1 MTTSIIPSLEN
12 LYDVTPQQQ
21 DLRSGYCTLLWRRGK
36 LLVKPAGRVKLPYL
50 ASLNNQRSLVECLK
64 HSPINLVSIDAKLGE
79 DLLQFWADACEQAH
93 KPIFLRISASN
104 KQLKQ
109 ANQTLKWLQRIINSI
124 VAFLLLLLLSPVI
137 LVLIV
142 LMQIYSPGSIFCYE
156 WRVGERGRLFRA
168 IRFSKTPNYNVTLFE
183 RWMHKYNLNNLPL
196 LFNVLRGDMSLMGFR
211 SWTLADAIQLIEEE
225 IRIQNGLHP
234 AALTEFRII

>member
-1 MTTSIIPSLEN
+1 MTTSIIPALEN
-12 LYDVTPQQQ
+12 FYDVTPQNQ
-21 DLRSGYCTLLWRRGK
+21 DLGSGYCTLLWRRGK
-36 LLVKPAGRVKLPYL
+36 LLVKPPGGVKLPYL

-79 DLLQFWADACEQAH
+79 GLLQFWADACEQAH

-109 ANQTLKWLQRIINSI
+109 GNQTWKWLQRTIDWI
-124 VAFLLLLLLSPVI
+124 VAFSLLLLLSPVI
-137 LVLIV
+137 LGLIV
-142 LMQIYSPGSIFCYE
+142 LMQIYSPESLFCYE

-168 IRFSKTPNYNVTLFE
+168 MRFSSTVNYNITPLG
-183 RWMHKYNLNNLPL
+183 RWMHKYSLNNLPL
-196 LFNVLRGDMSLMGFR
+196 LFNVLRGDMNLLGSR

-225 IRIQNGLHP
+225 YRIQN
-234 AALTEFRII
+234 TEFRNLSVQ